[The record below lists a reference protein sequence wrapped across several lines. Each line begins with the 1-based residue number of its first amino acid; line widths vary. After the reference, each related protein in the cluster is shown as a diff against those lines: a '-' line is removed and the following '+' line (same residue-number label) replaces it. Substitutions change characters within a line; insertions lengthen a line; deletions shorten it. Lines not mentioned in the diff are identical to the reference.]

1 MGKLAL
7 AGGGTGGHF
16 FPMLAFASY
25 LKRRKLFE
33 RLIFFG
39 DRKGIEAK
47 NADLLEEIFDDINLY
62 NLRKFKGKSLL
73 QKVLFSLSTLAV
85 SAKISKKLEGD
96 FKTLVFGGYTSAPL
110 ALATRL
116 KKRPLFIHEQ
126 NAVPGAANRALSK
139 FAKRVF
145 VAFEEATR
153 FFPERKVKVVGM
165 PLREEV
171 KRYKILP
178 REEVLKDLGWE
189 EKPTLLILGGSQGAR
204 TLNGLAVRLSRHL
217 GSVRVVHITGERNFR
232 SLKEEYKKVRPKAEV
247 RVFPFF
253 REMGKLLRV
262 ADFAISRAGAS
273 TAFELAYFGIPT
285 LFVPYPYAV
294 YDHQKYN
301 ALHFVKRGGAYLLEE
316 DDLSLRKVEDLI
328 NNLLK
333 DERLMR
339 EMSRRMEGA
348 YLPQSEEKMVSEI
361 KGGVI

>member
-25 LKRRKLFE
+25 LKKRKLFE
-33 RLIFFG
+33 GLLFFG
-39 DRKGIEAK
+39 DGKGIEAK
-47 NADLLEEIFDDINLY
+47 NADLLEDIFEEVNLY
-62 NLRKFKGKSLL
+62 HLRKFKGKNFL
-73 QKVLFSLSTLAV
+73 QKVLFSLSTFAAAV
-85 SAKISKKLEGD
+85 KISKKLKGD
-96 FKTLVFGGYTSAPL
+96 FKSLVFGGYTSAPL

-116 KKRPLFIHEQ
+116 KKRPLFVHEQ

-171 KRYKILP
+171 KRYKTLP
-178 REEVLKDLGWE
+178 REEVLKTLGWE

-217 GSVRVVHITGERNFR
+217 EGIRIVHITGERNFR

-247 RVFPFF
+247 KLFPFC
-253 REMGKLLRV
+253 RDIGKLLRI

-294 YDHQKYN
+294 YNHQKHN
-301 ALHFVKRGGAYLLEE
+301 ALHFVKKGGAYLLEE
-316 DDLSLRKVEDLI
+316 DQLSLRKVKDLI
-328 NNLLK
+328 DNLLR
-333 DERLMR
+333 DERLLS
-339 EMSRRMEGA
+339 EMSQKMEGA
-348 YLPQSEEKMVSEI
+348 YLPQAEEKMVSEI